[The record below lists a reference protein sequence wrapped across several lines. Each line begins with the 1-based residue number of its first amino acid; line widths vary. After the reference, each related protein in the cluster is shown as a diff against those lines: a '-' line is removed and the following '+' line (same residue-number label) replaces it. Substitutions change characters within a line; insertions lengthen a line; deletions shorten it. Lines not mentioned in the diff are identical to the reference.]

1 MLKLIDCLVL
11 ISNNYQEML
20 QNNHLEI
27 INSVKN
33 LYHSHKYIHMIKA
46 ILIILIDKYLFNCR
60 RKLKPWATLHLKAN
74 D

>member
-20 QNNHLEI
+20 QNNHLDI
-27 INSVKN
+27 INSVK
-33 LYHSHKYIHMIKA
+33 KGIFHMIKA